1 MFICSSYDMFI
12 WKCWRRRW
20 CLSGKRPGQL
30 HSTLELFSIF
40 LHFFTQPSYYS
51 TTYYFTAI
59 DCTESIHCRE
69 EGCIGKYIPRGP
81 RDFPRA
87 EGDVF
92 PNASRLEAVYGHGH
106 SDTGCG
112 YAAYVQNGRAEDDW
126 STWGFANFP
135 LHSQGNREYIEK
147 YYLCW
152 SSLLQ
157 VHISRNTSIQCNEYL
172 QCFYNKCVDILIAW
186 DWACLHHCWSIVSV
200 FRVRVCSWYS
210 P

>member
-157 VHISRNTSIQCNEYL
+157 VHISRNTSVQC
-172 QCFYNKCVDILIAW
+172 ILI
-186 DWACLHHCWSIVSV
+186 IVKINTSLV
-200 FRVRVCSWYS
+200 MMREGIVL
-210 P
+210 